1 MQTSKKTL
9 NNLSKQNI
17 LPQVQYLWIHIN
29 EEEKDLDGFCLF
41 KKDDWA
47 YRLKKSPRTI
57 TRHLRSLTNTRLI
70 EKLYRSTGYKQGV
83 HLFIRPLEPETN
95 DCMTLF
101 ATLHKCE
108 LLDQVEPVIQLHFQ
122 DVYNRSGT
130 IRFKQ
135 CSALLKGVSIKRCE
149 WLLPGKHI
157 CFSASLKVSEQCK
170 EILHVSNL
178 RPSGEYY
185 HA

>member
-1 MQTSKKTL
+1 MNITKKIKT
-9 NNLSKQNI
+9 NLSKLGVI
-17 LPQVQYLWIHIN
+17 GTERSVWLEMAT
-29 EEEKDLDGFCLF
+29 EELEPDGYFCMNQKEYSDNLGLKSRQLRNHLSHLEQRDLIIKEIRPFEGNN
-41 KKDDWA
+41 
-47 YRLKKSPRTI
+47 R
-57 TRHLRSLTNTRLI
+57 
-70 EKLYRSTGYKQGV
+70 
-83 HLFIRPLEPETN
+83 LFIRPLEPETN
-95 DCMTLF
+95 ECMTLF

-135 CSALLKGVSIKRCE
+135 CTALLKGVSIKRCE

-157 CFSASLKVSEQCK
+157 CFSASLKVSEQSK

>member
-57 TRHLRSLTNTRLI
+57 TRHLRSLTNTQLI
-70 EKLYRSTGYKQGV
+70 EKLYRSTGY
-83 HLFIRPLEPETN
+83 
-95 DCMTLF
+95 
-101 ATLHKCE
+101 
-108 LLDQVEPVIQLHFQ
+108 
-122 DVYNRSGT
+122 
-130 IRFKQ
+130 
-135 CSALLKGVSIKRCE
+135 
-149 WLLPGKHI
+149 
-157 CFSASLKVSEQCK
+157 
-170 EILHVSNL
+170 
-178 RPSGEYY
+178 
-185 HA
+185 